1 MTSTP
6 YHGLSTVAV
15 LLLLPLHCSPDLLS
29 AQGIGHSIAYTRNK
43 EILQKK
49 KRVAGASA
57 FCVSFAF
64 QYTTSRSMD
73 STPSSASVEKGKA
86 GK

>member
-1 MTSTP
+1 
-6 YHGLSTVAV
+6 
-15 LLLLPLHCSPDLLS
+15 LLS
-29 AQGIGHSIAYTRNK
+29 AQGIGYSIAYTRNK

-49 KRVAGASA
+49 KRVLGGSA
-57 FCVSFAF
+57 WFLCIILPPF
-64 QYTTSRSMD
+64 TTSRSMD